1 MPVTCMSKVMPLHSD
16 WRRRNHRKKKI
27 QKKNKDSVKASKDS
41 AEEIAA
47 NAAVGKSAVQ
57 IVQEEIDSVANS
69 LDVPKSLIKKRILH
83 SRPTNWESI
92 AENADVSGNYSTIR
106 TFQEVFS
113 KATSGTA

>member
-1 MPVTCMSKVMPLHSD
+1 MPVTCMSKVIPLHSD
-16 WRRRNHRKKKI
+16 WRRRNHRKKSA
-27 QKKNKDSVKASKDS
+27 KDSVKASKDS
-41 AEEIAA
+41 AEEI
-47 NAAVGKSAVQ
+47 AVGKSAVQ